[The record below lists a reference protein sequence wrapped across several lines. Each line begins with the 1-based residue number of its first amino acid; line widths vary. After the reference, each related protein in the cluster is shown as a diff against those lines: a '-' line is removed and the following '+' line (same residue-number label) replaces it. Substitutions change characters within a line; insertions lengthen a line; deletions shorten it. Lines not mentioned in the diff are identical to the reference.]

1 MTKTAAT
8 DTNGT
13 GIKPELLQ
21 KLLWPVFAIYCLLVV
36 MGVMN
41 HESWADEA
49 QAWLLAR
56 DNDPAAIINIL
67 PDEGHPPFWYIPL
80 YVLTHTG
87 LPYESMKWLAG
98 IAMIAATYLF
108 MFHTRAHII
117 LKLLIPFSYF
127 FLYEYSLIGRSYSM
141 AVLLSMLII
150 VLYEKRFEKPFL
162 FALCVVALGNT
173 HVITIGFAVAILCV
187 YGVDAIQYKKLSGK
201 VYAAIAIMAVGL
213 LYLVP
218 YMSSSQMAPY
228 YERQV
233 EQPSNHIKAAISN
246 ALVAGSNSFIALVI
260 FLALL
265 VLLLKYTKPFFIAV
279 CGIAGLFFV
288 VAFAYES
295 KIRHQGL
302 MFIMLLFAYTL
313 TSFYK
318 DDKLTLQ
325 KITIPAELYGSWL
338 LAITVLLQLS
348 GTIKSYK
355 ADNQKLFSGSKEVAE
370 YLQDNMNDSTI
381 IVAYQATSA
390 LSVVPYMPNDV
401 QFYYPECERY
411 GTYYVYDTCFKK
423 EIWMYPVDYAV
434 KVAHDHF
441 PDKLKHVIFLFNYP
455 IQQQTQKYLDLHYT
469 TSEPTLLWDE
479 RFFVYKFKP
488 GVK

>member
-8 DTNGT
+8 DNNGIS
-13 GIKPELLQ
+13 IKPELLQ
-21 KLLWPVFAIYCLLVV
+21 KLLWPVFAVYCLLVV

-56 DNDPAAIINIL
+56 DNTPAAIIKIL
-67 PDEGHPPFWYIPL
+67 PDEGHPPFWYVPL
-80 YVLTHTG
+80 YIMSHAG

-98 IAMIAATYLF
+98 IAMMLAAYLL
-108 MFHTRAHII
+108 MFRTRANIV

-127 FLYEYSLIGRSYSM
+127 FLYEYSLIGRSYSI

-150 VLYEKRFEKPFL
+150 ALYEKRFEKPWL

-173 HVITIGFAVAILCV
+173 HVITVGFAVAIMCV
-187 YGVDAIQYKKLSGK
+187 YVADAVQYKKLSGK

-213 LYLVP
+213 LYLLP

-228 YERQV
+228 YEKQV
-233 EQPSNHIKAAISN
+233 EQPSNHIKAAIGN
-246 ALVAGSNSFIALVI
+246 ALVAGNNSFIALAI

-288 VAFAYES
+288 VAVAYES

-302 MFIMLLFAYTL
+302 MFIMLLVAYIL
-313 TSFYK
+313 TDYYK
-318 DDKLTLQ
+318 NDKLNLR
-325 KITIPAELYGSWL
+325 KISIPAELYGSWL
-338 LAITVLLQLS
+338 LAATVLLQLS
-348 GTIKSYK
+348 ATFKSYR
-355 ADNQKLFSGSKEVAE
+355 ADNEKLFSGSKEVAE
-370 YLQDNMNDSTI
+370 YLQDNMSDSTI
-381 IVAYQATSA
+381 VVAYQATST
-390 LSVVPYMPNDV
+390 LSVLPYMPKEL
-401 QFYYPECERY
+401 QFYYAECERY

-441 PDKLKHVIFLFNYP
+441 PDKLKDVIFLFNYP
-455 IQQQTQKYLDLHYT
+455 IQQQTQKYLDLQYT

-479 RFFVYKFKP
+479 RFFVYKFKQ